1 MSKME
6 HVETDRLEALVAAA
20 NSMLKNQQMTSS

>member
-6 HVETDRLEALVAAA
+6 DVEAERLEALVAAA
-20 NSMLKNQQMTSS
+20 NSMLKNQQITSS